1 MASEQL
7 RPDAKEYAWVR
18 SVVDTVEFLIRESN
32 RLERLPDGR
41 AVRWNE
47 TVVVADDPA
56 EVHGPAGVGRSF
68 STPTDALVLRREDLG
83 QITAALRGQGE
94 PAGVMAATEDVGS
107 QAIRLAGARA
117 QRPDMLAKADTDFDT
132 GLGRAWAQS
141 NSSELWQLSDSSVL
155 GLRMPDPD
163 PYVGRDDDL
172 AQAVRDLIDEVRQQ
186 QELGPT
192 TAVHYGIHADSLLQR
207 PPDSRFQEIVRRLP
221 GSSSLT
227 TFDLREL
234 AQWDFRSAFNRAVRD
249 GNPGAGT
256 RDSAVAASVRGL
268 AGKVTAKAN
277 ARAKAQAEAGTEA
290 STGATVGSAEVDP
303 KLAELMTDGASPPA
317 QGAIGKQGDQT
328 AAPVAGEQ
336 PAAARPPGK
345 TGPHTQGLGG

>member
-7 RPDAKEYAWVR
+7 SPDAKEYAWVR
-18 SVVDTVEFLIRESN
+18 SVVDTVEFLIRDSN
-32 RLERLPDGR
+32 RLERLPGGR

-56 EVHGPAGVGRSF
+56 EVYGPAGVGRSF
-68 STPTDALVLRREDLG
+68 SARTDALVLRREDLG
-83 QITAALRGQGE
+83 QINAALRGEGD
-94 PAGVMAATEDVGS
+94 PAGVMAATQDVGS

-117 QRPDMLAKADTDFDT
+117 QRPDLTKIDIDFDT

-163 PYVGRDDDL
+163 SDGRDGEL

-186 QELGPT
+186 QGLGST
-192 TAVHYGIHADSLLQR
+192 TAAHYGIHADSLLQR
-207 PPDSRFQEIVRRLP
+207 PPDDRFEEIVSRLP
-221 GSSSLT
+221 GGSSLT
-227 TFDLREL
+227 WFDRREL
-234 AQWDFRSAFNRAVRD
+234 AQWDLRSAFNRAVRD

-256 RDSAVAASVRGL
+256 RDSQVAASVRGL
-268 AGKVTAKAN
+268 AGKITAKAN
-277 ARAKAQAEAGTEA
+277 ARAQAEAGAEA
-290 STGATVGSAEVDP
+290 STGATAGRAEVDP
-303 KLAELMTDGASPPA
+303 KLAELMTDGALPSP
-317 QGAIGKQGDQT
+317 QGAIGKQDVGGT
-328 AAPVAGEQ
+328 Q
-336 PAAARPPGK
+336 PAAPAAGEHPAAVRPPGK